1 MRHLRK
7 ALAPVTTRKGECVR
21 NMLALVFI
29 LTLVCG
35 AVSCG
40 KEADDPGKPDAPTPP
55 RIAVIP
61 KATAHSFWKTVQAGA
76 VKAGRELGVEVIWI
90 GPQKEDDRTQ
100 QIQVV
105 QNFIAGQADAI
116 VLAPL
121 DEVALTAPVEL
132 AVSRGIPVVIIDSA
146 LKSEAQ
152 SSFVA
157 TDNREGG
164 RLAARRLA
172 EVMGGKGKAVMLRY
186 NPGHA
191 STGNREEGFL
201 EEMKAK
207 FPDIELV
214 STNQYGGVSEL
225 SAATAGQGLLNKYG
239 DEIQGIFCPN
249 ESSSFGMLRAL
260 ENTGRA
266 GKINFVGFD
275 ASQGLIDG
283 MRAGNIHGLVAQ
295 DPFDMGY
302 KGVKTAVAVLNG
314 ETVERQIATRLT
326 LVTPENLDTDE
337 VRQVIEPELSR
348 WLE

>member
-1 MRHLRK
+1 MV
-7 ALAPVTTRKGECVR
+7 PVTIRKSKCVR
-21 NMLALVFI
+21 NMLALLFI

-35 AVSCG
+35 TVSCG
-40 KEADDPGKPDAPTPP
+40 KEADEPGEPDATTPS

-76 VKAGRELGVEVIWI
+76 VKAGRELGVEVLWI
-90 GPQKEDDRTQ
+90 GPQREDDRTQ

-157 TDNREGG
+157 TDNTEGG

-172 EVMGGKGKAVMLRY
+172 EVMGGKGKAIMLRY

-201 EEMKAK
+201 EEMNAK

-239 DEIQGIFCPN
+239 DDIQGIFCPN

-283 MRAGNIHGLVAQ
+283 MRAGNIQGLVAQ

-302 KGVKTAVAVLNG
+302 KGVKTAVAILNG
-314 ETVERQIATRLT
+314 ETVEKQIATRLT
-326 LVTPENLDTDE
+326 LVTPENLDADE